1 MVELGVRSEIERDV
15 ASRLEGAFV
24 KRRISIGCNS
34 ATRSNAIQTLSKVFL
49 ARTRLYG
56 YAPEARVSPV
66 SGLQKCDTIL
76 LVRTWSYW
84 YIVICMYMT
93 VWPISTTYCI
103 FLSEIILSL
112 ERSVCG
118 LNALNAL
125 NASESV

>member
-1 MVELGVRSEIERDV
+1 MVELGGRSERERDV

-24 KRRISIGCNS
+24 KRRMSIGYNS
-34 ATRSNAIQTLSKVFL
+34 ASWSNRTLGKVFL

-56 YAPEARVSPV
+56 YALDARVFPL
-66 SGLQKCDTIL
+66 SGLQKCSTIL
-76 LVRTWSYW
+76 LLRTLSYW
-84 YIVICMYMT
+84 YIVICMYLS